1 MSEKRILIG
10 EITTVH
16 GIKGYVKVRSYV
28 DDESLLE
35 GDDVY
40 TGDTTDNKLKLTLK
54 NALKGDWVAQVS
66 GINDRNIA
74 ETLRGTQLYVDRAS
88 LPDTGDDEF
97 YIEDLK
103 GLSVI
108 DANGQSVGTVDDV
121 VNFGAGDL
129 LDIKPVGGQNFYLSF
144 QDETIVSIDMDAKTI
159 TVALPEVV

>member
-35 GDDVY
+35 GDHVY
-40 TGDTTDNKLKLTLK
+40 TSEAANDTIKLTLK

-66 GINDRNIA
+66 GIHDRNLA
-74 ETLRGTQLYVDRAS
+74 ETLRGTQLYVDRAA
-88 LPDTGDDEF
+88 LPDAGDDEF

-103 GLSVI
+103 GLGVV
-108 DANGQSVGTVDDV
+108 DANGNTVGTVDDV

-129 LDIKPVGGQNFYLSF
+129 LDIKPVNGQNFYLSF
-144 QDETIVSIDMDAKTI
+144 QDETILNIDMDEKTI

>member
-1 MSEKRILIG
+1 MSENRILIG

-35 GDDVY
+35 GNNVY
-40 TGDTTDNKLKLTLK
+40 TSEAANDTIKLTLK

-66 GINDRNIA
+66 GIHDRNLA
-74 ETLRGTQLYVDRAS
+74 ETLRGTQLYVDRAA
-88 LPDTGDDEF
+88 LPDAGDDEF

-103 GLSVI
+103 GLGVV
-108 DANGQSVGTVDDV
+108 DANGNTVGTVDDV

-129 LDIKPVGGQNFYLSF
+129 LDIKPTAGQNFYLSF
-144 QDETIVSIDMDAKTI
+144 QDETILNIDMDEKTI